1 MKKLIIT
8 TFLACIYSFTASAGV
23 NVGISGQM
31 CLFAATGNETHA
43 DATASAAAGA
53 YKKSDREF
61 GAAGYASVFLEGVL
75 QDRFLVGIDY
85 VPAALET
92 DTVESRRSDKT
103 TSATAANVENKVQI
117 DFEDLTTFYVGLM
130 LTENMYVKGGVA
142 TVDVITNE
150 TLGTGGS
157 YGNTDLDGTMLG
169 LGYRKTMDNGM
180 FIGFEGN
187 YLDFDGASLTSGEM
201 TVSLKNLNG
210 VTGKVSLGRSF

>member
-1 MKKLIIT
+1 M
-8 TFLACIYSFTASAGV
+8 G
-23 NVGISGQM
+23 
-31 CLFAATGNETHA
+31 LFAATGNETHA
-43 DATASAAAGA
+43 DATDSAAAGA

-103 TSATAANVENKVQI
+103 TSSTAANVENKVQI

-130 LTENMYVKGGVA
+130 VTENSYIKGGMV

-150 TLGTGGS
+150 NLGTGGA
-157 YGNTDLDGTMLG
+157 YGDTTLEGMIIGVGYNHDLDTG
-169 LGYRKTMDNGM
+169 LFVRLEANMMEFDDVKLTNSNDSTKTIEASGIEGYGARVS
-180 FIGFEGN
+180 IG
-187 YLDFDGASLTSGEM
+187 
-201 TVSLKNLNG
+201 K
-210 VTGKVSLGRSF
+210 SF

>member
-31 CLFAATGNETHA
+31 GLFTATGSETHA
-43 DATASAAAGA
+43 DATDSAAAGA
-53 YKKSDREF
+53 YKKSDTEI

-103 TSATAANVENKVQI
+103 SSATASNVENKVQI

-130 LTENMYVKGGVA
+130 VTENMYVKGGMV

-150 TLGTGGS
+150 NLGTGGT
-157 YGNTDLDGTMLG
+157 YGNTNLDGSMVG
-169 LGYRKTMDNGM
+169 VGYNKTMDNGM
-180 FIGFEGN
+180 FVRVEGN
-187 YLDFDGASLTSGEM
+187 YMEFDGQSLTSGDM
-201 TVSLKNLNG
+201 TVKLNSLDG
-210 VTGKVSLGRSF
+210 VTGKVSIGKSF

>member
-31 CLFAATGNETHA
+31 GLFAATGNETHA
-43 DATASAAAGA
+43 DATDSAAAGK
-53 YKKSDREF
+53 YKKSDSEF

-92 DTVESRRSDKT
+92 DTVESTKLDKT
-103 TSATAANVENKVQI
+103 TAATASTVENKVQI

-130 LTENMYVKGGVA
+130 VTENAYVNFPEV
-142 TVDVITNE
+142 VVV
-150 TLGTGGS
+150 S
-157 YGNTDLDGTMLG
+157 SDLDDPCSNKIPTEPC
-169 LGYRKTMDNGM
+169 
-180 FIGFEGN
+180 I
-187 YLDFDGASLTSGEM
+187 SP
-201 TVSLKNLNG
+201 
-210 VTGKVSLGRSF
+210 KVEPFP

>member
-31 CLFAATGNETHA
+31 GLFAATGNETHA
-43 DATASAAAGA
+43 DATDSAAAGA

-103 TSATAANVENKVQI
+103 TSSTASNVENKVQI
-117 DFEDLTTFYVGLM
+117 DFEDLTTFYLGMMV
-130 LTENMYVKGGVA
+130 TENLYVKGGMV

-150 TLGTGGS
+150 NLGTGGT
-157 YGNTDLDGTMLG
+157 YGNTNLDGTMVG
-169 LGYRKTMDNGM
+169 VGYHKSNDSGM
-180 FIGFEGN
+180 FMRVEGS
-187 YLDFDGASLTSGEM
+187 YMEFDSQSLTSGDM
-201 TVSLKNLNG
+201 TVKLNSLDG
-210 VTGKVSLGRSF
+210 VTGKISIGKSF

>member
-8 TFLACIYSFTASAGV
+8 TFLACIYSFTAYAGV

-31 CLFAATGNETHA
+31 GLFAATGNETHA
-43 DATASAAAGA
+43 DATASAAAGS

-92 DTVESRRSDKT
+92 DTVESTKLDKT
-103 TSATAANVENKVQI
+103 TAATASTVENKVQI

-130 LTENMYVKGGVA
+130 VTENAYVKGGMV

-150 TLGTGGS
+150 SLGTGGA
-157 YGNTDLDGTMLG
+157 YGNTNLDGTMVG
-169 LGYRKTMDNGM
+169 VGYNKTMDNGM
-180 FIGFEGN
+180 FVRVEGN
-187 YLDFDGASLTSGEM
+187 YMEFDGKSLTSGDM
-201 TVSLKNLNG
+201 TVKLKSLDG
-210 VTGKVSLGRSF
+210 VTGKISIGKSF